1 MKKGKFEM
9 ADVKKAPIVIVGGG
23 IGGLAA
29 ALGLAQ
35 IGRDSVVLER
45 APEFGEVGAGL
56 QLAPNGTAI
65 LQRLGVMD
73 RISEFA
79 VFPKRLVIMDA
90 FTGKELTALDVGE
103 KFRARYGH
111 PYIVMHRADLH
122 TVLYE
127 ACKEKGIVEMLT
139 NSEVASVED
148 LGDRARVNLVN
159 GNVYEAEAVIGAD
172 GIHSKTRKL
181 VSQDAPVCSQYV
193 AYRGTIP
200 MEEITQT
207 AGTNPDDVIMWIGPN
222 LHLVQYP
229 VRRGELYNQV
239 VVFKSFKYKPGS
251 DDWMANDWGTPEEMD
266 ERFAGTCPLVQHAVS
281 FISRQ
286 FRWAMW
292 DRNPIDNWTKGR
304 VTLLGDA
311 AHPMLQYMAQ
321 GAIQALED
329 VAQLTNMIHKYGNDY
344 VTAFQEYQKDRIPKS
359 AMVQTRARMWGE
371 ILHATDPVA
380 ILLRNNIFARRDQ
393 HDVSYF
399 DWLYSRRYENPLEV
413 KV

>member
-1 MKKGKFEM
+1 M
-9 ADVKKAPIVIVGGG
+9 AKVNEDVIIAGGG

-29 ALGLAQ
+29 ALGLAET
-35 IGRDSVVLER
+35 GRTSVVLER

-65 LQRLGVMD
+65 LERLGVMEE
-73 RISEFA
+73 ISKFA
-79 VFPKRLVIMDA
+79 VFPKRLVILDA
-90 FTGKELTALDVGE
+90 ITGKELTSLDLQE
-103 KFRARYGH
+103 AFKQKYGH

-127 ACKEKGIVEMLT
+127 ACVKKGNIRLMT
-139 NSEVASVED
+139 NSEVEKVED
-148 LGDRARVNLVN
+148 LEDGARVYLTN
-159 GNVYEAEAVIGAD
+159 GTVYEANAVIGAD

-181 VSQDAPVCSQYV
+181 VSDDQPVCSQYV

-200 MEEITQT
+200 MEEITET
-207 AGTNPDDVIMWIGPN
+207 AGTDPDDVLMWIGPN

-239 VVFKSFKYKPGS
+239 VVFKSFKYKPGAE
-251 DDWMANDWGTPEEMD
+251 DWKANDWGTPEEMD
-266 ERFAGTCPLVQHAVS
+266 ERFKDTCSHVKHAIS
-281 FISRQ
+281 FISRK

-292 DRNPIDNWTKGR
+292 DRNPIDNWTKGH

-329 VAQLTNMIHKYGNDY
+329 VAQLTNMLHKYGDDY
-344 VTAFQEYQKDRIPKS
+344 KTAFAEYQKERIPRASK
-359 AMVQTRARMWGE
+359 VQTNARNWGE
-371 ILHATDPVA
+371 MLHATDP
-380 ILLRNNIFARRDQ
+380 ITIMLRNDIFSKRDKY
-393 HDVSYF
+393 DTTYV
-399 DWLYSRRYENPLEV
+399 DWLYSKRYEEPAFID
-413 KV
+413 